1 MKTIAT
7 IVLVLIQSQLD
18 TSVNFEPKQLAKEIK
33 RISGCEKPAFSE
45 LKAYQNGKFY
55 VYSNS
60 KPVRYS
66 YIGRVYTC
74 RAQGCNHAEKD
85 FSTTGSEYFDYFIL
99 FDSTGKILSLH
110 VFNYE
115 ASHGHEI
122 TQKSWLS
129 QFVGFNGTR
138 KLIVGKDVDAI
149 SGATTSANSITND
162 IVDKTGKLKRLIE
175 GNPSK

>member
-1 MKTIAT
+1 MKIIAT
-7 IVLVLIQSQLD
+7 IVLLLIKFQLN
-18 TSVNFEPKQLAKEIK
+18 TSINFEPKQLVKEIR

-45 LKAYQNGKFY
+45 LKAHQNGKFY

-60 KPVRYS
+60 KPVKYS

-74 RAQGCNHAEKD
+74 RAQGCKNAEIE
-85 FSTTGSEYFDYFIL
+85 FNSNGSEYFDYFIL
-99 FDSTGKILSLH
+99 FDSTGKILSLL

-115 ASHGHEI
+115 ATHGHEI

-149 SGATTSANSITND
+149 SGATTSATSITND

-175 GNPSK
+175 GNPLK